1 MATPPISRSVAAK
14 PHNVK
19 RCSLAAEV
27 QDPGNPCQLRGTNA
41 HEVAFMEAR
50 VQIFGNCGRHCH
62 LEPHL
67 TLPCSYT
74 RCASG
79 TISEKVR
86 CTPCVWCNGG
96 WRKHDS

>member
-41 HEVAFMEAR
+41 HEVSFMETR

-74 RCASG
+74 RCASRHHQREG
-79 TISEKVR
+79 ALHTVGF
-86 CTPCVWCNGG
+86 V
-96 WRKHDS
+96 